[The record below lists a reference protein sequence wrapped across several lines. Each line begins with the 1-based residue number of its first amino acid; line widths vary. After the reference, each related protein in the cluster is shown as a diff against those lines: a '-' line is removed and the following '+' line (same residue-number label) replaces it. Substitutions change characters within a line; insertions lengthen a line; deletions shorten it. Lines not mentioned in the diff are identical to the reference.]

1 MKFSKKKS
9 AFDIN
14 YDGLR
19 RQGYRA
25 VMFDL
30 DNTLVPDGALANLK
44 ASNLIK
50 RLHKLGFKICVLSN
64 NSSYKRVHDFEVATG
79 VDLAVYK
86 ARKPF
91 LKGFNEAMQVLEV
104 KPEETV
110 FIGDRVFTDM
120 LGGLRAGL
128 YTILVSPIDKST
140 DGPATRSLRKIEKP
154 IRGTLNLIPGIR

>member
-86 ARKPF
+86 AGKPF

-140 DGPATRSLRKIEKP
+140 DGPATRILRKIEKP